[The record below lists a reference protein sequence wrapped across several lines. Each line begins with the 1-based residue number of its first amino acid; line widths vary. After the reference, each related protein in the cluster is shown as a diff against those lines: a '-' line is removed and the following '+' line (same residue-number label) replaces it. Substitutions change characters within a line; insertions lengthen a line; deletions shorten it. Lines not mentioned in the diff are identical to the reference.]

1 MQLLLLLLQ
10 AREHVVI
17 RDHQVI
23 RGCQVSSEVVRC
35 HQRLSGVIRGHQVTS
50 EVIRG
55 HQKISEVIRGHQRSS
70 EVISTCGGADIG
82 SDSRAPCRAAS
93 WSTRV
98 NMPSSLQLLSTR
110 T

>member
-23 RGCQVSSEVVRC
+23 RGCQVSSEVIRC
-35 HQRLSGVIRGHQVTS
+35 HQRLS
-50 EVIRG
+50 EVIGRY
-55 HQKISEVIRGHQRSS
+55 QRSSEVIRGHQRSS

-82 SDSRAPCRAAS
+82 SDSRAPCRA